1 MYLYFKKNL
10 IGVILIGVGAVHPA
24 PRSHRLSIKKL
35 NTRIRI
41 FPFELLI
48 KGVPGTFKTIWA
60 IDNAL
65 ICLSEFDNNILLLKT
80 TDIFWL

>member
-1 MYLYFKKNL
+1 MYLYFKRNL
-10 IGVILIGVGAVHPA
+10 IGVILVGVGAVHPV

-35 NTRIRI
+35 NTRIGI

-48 KGVPGTFKTIWA
+48 KGVPGTFKTIGA

-65 ICLSEFDNNILLLKT
+65 TCLSEFDNNSLLLKA
-80 TDIFWL
+80 TDFFLL